1 MGIGAALRFPRA
13 GKVNSHPGG
22 TFRAVA
28 AYSQLADVC
37 KNDCYFAYHQNPEA
51 LVDFLPICDS
61 SRFYKR
67 QAIRSIFAQLL
78 AYFQRRVSGI
88 ISDGS
93 GTQALVCAS
102 GGSGVDKPVTR
113 MSREY
118 LSHPCLLLESST
130 GH

>member
-1 MGIGAALRFPRA
+1 VELLELWQPT
-13 GKVNSHPGG
+13 G
-22 TFRAVA
+22 TPNCLTFVKTTAI
-28 AYSQLADVC
+28 
-37 KNDCYFAYHQNPEA
+37 AYHQNPEA
-51 LVDFLPICDS
+51 LVDSLPICNS
-61 SRFYKR
+61 SRFG
-67 QAIRSIFAQLL
+67 SIFAQLL

-113 MSREY
+113 MCREY